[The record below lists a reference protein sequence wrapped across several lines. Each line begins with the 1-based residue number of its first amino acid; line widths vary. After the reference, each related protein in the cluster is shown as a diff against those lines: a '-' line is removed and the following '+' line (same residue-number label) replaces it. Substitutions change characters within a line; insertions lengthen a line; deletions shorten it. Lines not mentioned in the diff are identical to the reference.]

1 MYIYFEN
8 LCKHFLCLNVLAN
21 FTILPYTQPYI
32 KVMCVCSFKFRIHC
46 INFFLNLGT
55 VNGPLIPEMTILE
68 AYQKLR
74 LAVYATKFMVQ
85 VEFDNQEV
93 YYFLTEHGY
102 ELNTFI

>member
-1 MYIYFEN
+1 MN
-8 LCKHFLCLNVLAN
+8 
-21 FTILPYTQPYI
+21 
-32 KVMCVCSFKFRIHC
+32 RI
-46 INFFLNLGT
+46 FFFYNNLGT

-93 YYFLTEHGY
+93 YYFLLTRTQI
-102 ELNTFI
+102 LDK

>member
-1 MYIYFEN
+1 
-8 LCKHFLCLNVLAN
+8 
-21 FTILPYTQPYI
+21 
-32 KVMCVCSFKFRIHC
+32 
-46 INFFLNLGT
+46 
-55 VNGPLIPEMTILE
+55 MTILE

-102 ELNTFI
+102 ELNTFIWHRQKKLNNL